1 MSARSS
7 IYLSINHLI
16 QSSLCGISLVPY
28 IHAPPFSAATF
39 GRAHRLGAQTPM
51 SGGLLHACVGVA
63 DGWEAS
69 VEARR
74 AERAWRHL
82 VLLEASVPGGCI
94 GTDGVPIRP
103 EALSRAMRRGVK
115 QLPTQPGFVSRPLG
129 LTVRRL
135 SLRRSDSPTQMTL
148 HALVQPPHLFCCL
161 ASPDFPE
168 ELAKRLCDELAL
180 LWLEEASRAAAI
192 GLSSEGG
199 TAGTSDPG
207 LSEGVAGASS
217 THAAGPDLPSA
228 LAALLER
235 HADPERQARLRRLS
249 EIQQSASET
258 IDLVSEN
265 VSRLLSN
272 ADDIEA
278 LEATQ
283 RGQSGPLAVAQLVTP
298 TEEEAGL
305 LSAQPLPWVL
315 EPPPRPLIPPPL
327 TTRQSR
333 SPSCIRASRCTGV
346 SRRCDAPSVAGC
358 TSKTSCAVWPAR

>member
-1 MSARSS
+1 MT
-7 IYLSINHLI
+7 YLSEEIRFCLLNT
-16 QSSLCGISLVPY
+16 SPTKT
-28 IHAPPFSAATF
+28 SAQWATEA
-39 GRAHRLGAQTPM
+39 RELM

-69 VEARR
+69 VEDRR
-74 AERAWRHL
+74 TESAWRHL
-82 VLLEASVPGGCI
+82 VLLEASVPGASL
-94 GTDGVPIRP
+94 GTDGVPIQLIQP
-103 EALSRAMRRGVK
+103 AALSRAVRRGVK

-129 LTVRRL
+129 LTARRL

-192 GLSSEGG
+192 SLSREGG
-199 TAGTSDPG
+199 AAGTSDPS

-217 THAAGPDLPSA
+217 THAAGPDLPGA

-235 HADPERQARLRRLS
+235 HADPERQARILRLC

-258 IDLVSEN
+258 VDLMSEN

-283 RGQSGPLAVAQLVTP
+283 HGHRSAALAVPQLAAP
-298 TEEEAGL
+298 AAWDARLFG
-305 LSAQPLPWVL
+305 
-315 EPPPRPLIPPPL
+315 PPPPGSQVHSAWCARQAVTRVSVPHPP
-327 TTRQSR
+327 
-333 SPSCIRASRCTGV
+333 
-346 SRRCDAPSVAGC
+346 AGC
-358 TSKTSCAVWPAR
+358 TAR

>member
-1 MSARSS
+1 MLCTSS
-7 IYLSINHLI
+7 NNF
-16 QSSLCGISLVPY
+16 QFSSV
-28 IHAPPFSAATF
+28 AATF
-39 GRAHRLGAQTPM
+39 GAHKRLARAQTPM

-82 VLLEASVPGGCI
+82 VLLEASVPGGSI

-129 LTVRRL
+129 LPVRRL
-135 SLRRSDSPTQMTL
+135 SLLYNASPTQMTL

-161 ASPDFPE
+161 ASPDFSE

-217 THAAGPDLPSA
+217 THAAAHGLSAGPGGLSDA

-258 IDLVSEN
+258 IDLVNEN

-272 ADDIEA
+272 ADDIDA
-278 LEATQ
+278 LEATPHA
-283 RGQSGPLAVAQLVTP
+283 QSGPWAAPQLGTP
-298 TEEEAGL
+298 RA
-305 LSAQPLPWVL
+305 
-315 EPPPRPLIPPPL
+315 RPGHWD
-327 TTRQSR
+327 
-333 SPSCIRASRCTGV
+333 PSNCL
-346 SRRCDAPSVAGC
+346 GC
-358 TSKTSCAVWPAR
+358 WR